1 MKINPKAILLREVT
15 TKVVQILASK
25 KIKVTQRGTKAY
37 VQYDEKT
44 FEPILVNI
52 PYIPDD
58 ANDELLDAIQGFI
71 DHELGHI
78 FFTDPKAI
86 VAANKKGIGSLHNA
100 IEDTY
105 IERKQ
110 RENYRGSGSNL
121 ENTAKFFLKNFTD
134 KKLKEDP
141 KNKIAYLMIP
151 AIRAWAGQ
159 LIFKEYMDKGD
170 KWNDI
175 KEITARLGKLV
186 DELPKINSS
195 WEALDLA
202 ERMTKVLKASEKPK
216 ESKPKEKP
224 KAPPKEEKFE
234 EPPEE
239 TGDGSTGEGS
249 GDGEAGKGSSG
260 KGEKSEK
267 EKEVEKED
275 DKSAGAESE
284 KDDEK
289 FESDES
295 DEVFSGRSE
304 VDDDEEGSAESG
316 EMGEGVVASDEDA
329 DETFYGDED
338 ADGDASAAKT
348 TEVGGGD
355 AETEMEPT
363 GGSLIDKLDG
373 MGDYDEALEKGLSSE
388 MSALAKESD
397 YFIWTKDFDV
407 IEIYQPTAD
416 IHSLDRRVE
425 AMQTKSDAMVGVMQ
439 KDLERA
445 IAARS
450 LAVWRSG
457 LRRGRI
463 NASSLSR
470 LATGDDRVFRR
481 RDVAISKDVAISLLV
496 DNSGSMTGNRIQT
509 ASDAAFAMSSVLDR
523 MNIANEVLGF
533 SAHYSKMPER
543 ELAKAAHESGVTF
556 ARTLP
561 LYIPIYKAF
570 DERLTPETKRRIA
583 GMALDRNILQENVDG
598 ESLQIAA
605 GRLLKRKEK
614 RHILMVFSDG
624 QPACPGNYHQL
635 RAHLKNSVKLIEQS
649 GVDVIGVGIQTN
661 AVQQY
666 YSKHVV
672 LNEVEQLAGE
682 VMQQLR
688 KFLLN

>member
-1 MKINPKAILLREVT
+1 MKINPKAVLIREVT

-44 FEPILVNI
+44 LEPILVNI

-78 FFTDPKAI
+78 FFSDPKAI
-86 VAANKKGIGSLHNA
+86 IAANKKGIASLHNA
-100 IEDTY
+100 IEDTF

-110 RENYRGSGSNL
+110 RENYKGSGSNL
-121 ENTAKFFLKNFTD
+121 ENVGKFFLKNFTE
-134 KKLKEDP
+134 KKVKEDP

-159 LIFKEYMDKGD
+159 FLFKEFMDQEGRWDALK
-170 KWNDI
+170 DI
-175 KEITARLGKLV
+175 TKRLGPLV
-186 DELPKINSS
+186 YELPKINSS

-202 ERMTKVLKASEKPK
+202 ERMTAKLKSDEKPK
-216 ESKPKEKP
+216 SSKPKTKP
-224 KAPPKEEKFE
+224 KSEPKDEKFE
-234 EPPEE
+234 DPEDEE
-239 TGDGSTGEGS
+239 TKEGSTGEGTEK
-249 GDGEAGKGSSG
+249 GEAGKGSKG

-267 EKEVEKED
+267 PKSEEKPKEEKGSGD
-275 DKSAGAESE
+275 DEE
-284 KDDEK
+284 KFEEEPEADEK
-289 FESDES
+289 F
-295 DEVFSGRSE
+295 GGKSE
-304 VDDDEEGSAESG
+304 VDDEEDGDASSG
-316 EMGEGVVASDEDA
+316 EMGESVVEGGADDEDGDDSAEIEA
-329 DETFYGDED
+329 DESG
-338 ADGDASAAKT
+338 AKT
-348 TEVGGGD
+348 TETGRKGGD
-355 AETEMEPT
+355 DDDD
-363 GGSLIDKLDG
+363 GGSLLDDIKG
-373 MGDYDEALEKGLSSE
+373 MGDYDDVLEEGISREMKAAAASSE
-388 MSALAKESD
+388 
-397 YFIWTKDFDV
+397 YYIWTKDFDV
-407 IEIYQPTAD
+407 VETYVPTAD
-416 IHSLDRRVE
+416 IRTLDRRVE
-425 AMQTKSDAMVGVMQ
+425 AMQAKSDAMVGVMQ

-457 LRRGRI
+457 LRKGRI

-481 RDVAISKDVAISLLV
+481 REVSISKDVAISLLV
-496 DNSGSMTGNRIQT
+496 DNSGSMSGERIQT

-523 MNIANEVLGF
+523 MNIANEVIGF
-533 SAHYSKMPER
+533 SAHYNRIPER
-543 ELAKAAHESGVTF
+543 EMEKASKDSGVSY

-583 GMALDRNILQENVDG
+583 AMAVDRNLLQENVDG
-598 ESLQIAA
+598 EAVQIAA
-605 GRLLKRKEK
+605 GRLSRRKEK

-624 QPACPGNYHQL
+624 SPACPGNWMQL
-635 RAHLKNSVKLIEQS
+635 HNHLKDSVKMVEKS
-649 GVDVIGVGIQTN
+649 GVDVIGIGIQTKS
-661 AVQQY
+661 VEKF

-672 LNEVEQLAGE
+672 LNEVSQLAGE

>member
-1 MKINPKAILLREVT
+1 MKINPKAVLIREVT

-25 KIKVTQRGTKAY
+25 KIKVTQRGTRAY
-37 VQYDEKT
+37 VQYHEKT
-44 FEPILVNI
+44 LEPILVNI

-86 VAANKKGIGSLHNA
+86 VAANKKGVGSLHNA
-100 IEDTY
+100 LEDTY
-105 IERKQ
+105 VERKQ
-110 RENYRGSGSNL
+110 RDNYKGSGSNL
-121 ENTAKFFLKNFTD
+121 ENVGKFFLKNFTM

-159 LIFKEYMDKGD
+159 LLFKEFMDDGD
-170 KWNDI
+170 KWSHLKD
-175 KEITARLGKLV
+175 ITARLGPLV
-186 DELPKINSS
+186 KEIPKINSS

-202 ERMTKVLKASEKPK
+202 ERMTVKLKAEEKPK
-216 ESKPKEKP
+216 SSKPEPKSKPKSEP
-224 KAPPKEEKFE
+224 KDEKFE

-239 TGDGSTGEGS
+239 TGDGSTGEGT
-249 GDGEAGKGSSG
+249 GKGEAGKGSTG
-260 KGEKSEK
+260 KGEKAETPEK
-267 EKEVEKED
+267 EKPKPKSEKGDGED
-275 DKSAGAESE
+275 DKFEEEPE
-284 KDDEK
+284 KDEK
-289 FESDES
+289 FGGSPAAE
-295 DEVFSGRSE
+295 G
-304 VDDDEEGSAESG
+304 DDEGSAEDG
-316 EMGEGVVASDEDA
+316 EFGETIVEG
-329 DETFYGDED
+329 
-338 ADGDASAAKT
+338 DGDDEEFAGDKDTEGDAKAAKT
-348 TEVGGGD
+348 TETGKGSDDV
-355 AETEMEPT
+355 EYEPA
-363 GGSLIDKLDG
+363 GSLLEDIER
-373 MGDYDEALEKGLSSE
+373 MGDYDDALEDSLSRE
-388 MSALAKESD
+388 VASAAKESD
-397 YFIWTKDFDV
+397 YYIWTKDFDIV
-407 IEIYQPTAD
+407 ETYKPTSD
-416 IHSLDRRVE
+416 TRSLDRRVE

-450 LAVWRSG
+450 LAVWRPG
-457 LRRGRI
+457 LRKGRI

-481 RDVAISKDVAISLLV
+481 REVAISKDVAISLLV
-496 DNSGSMTGNRIQT
+496 DNSGSMSGSRIQT

-533 SAHYSKMPER
+533 SAHYKRVSDR
-543 ELAKAAHESGVTF
+543 EFDKAASDAGVTF

-583 GMALDRNILQENVDG
+583 AMAIDGGLLQENVDG
-598 ESLQIAA
+598 ESVQIAA
-605 GRLLKRKEK
+605 QRLMKRKEK

-624 QPACPGNYHQL
+624 QPACPGNNHQL
-635 RAHLKNSVKLIEQS
+635 RAHLKNSVKMIEQS
-649 GVDVIGVGIQTN
+649 GVDVIGIGIQTK
-661 AVQQY
+661 AVEQY

-672 LNEVEQLAGE
+672 LNDVDQLAGE